1 MAAFIDDVMNI
12 RQVTTLSRK
21 ESTKNVA
28 FIEVLHSFFCMHR
41 KIFSESVW
49 LDSFMFPICDDT
61 ATRCPVLTESH
72 SLFGRVESFRPSFL
86 AAMWTISRRYTWR
99 TSNFGILARTTTL
112 SRGQAN
118 SFPVVFIPWID

>member
-12 RQVTTLSRK
+12 RHVTTLSRK

-61 ATRCPVLTESH
+61 ATRCPVLRESH
-72 SLFGRVESFRPSFL
+72 SLFGRVKSFRQASLQLCGPSVVDTL
-86 AAMWTISRRYTWR
+86 GELP
-99 TSNFGILARTTTL
+99 TS
-112 SRGQAN
+112 
-118 SFPVVFIPWID
+118 VF